1 MTDDTKIIVSDSH
14 DPAFNL
20 ALEEYLFNQKK
31 AYVLFYVNEFSVII
45 GSNQIWENE
54 VDRQFCHQHQIP
66 VYRRISG
73 GGAVYHDLGNLNYSF
88 IFNKKEQK
96 YSLNAAYLKPIMVAL
111 ASFGVH
117 PVIGKR
123 KDLWLPDGVHK
134 ISGTASHFTGS
145 RVMHHGTILY
155 DSDLKM
161 LQGALLSSLKIKD
174 VKGIPSV
181 VSPVK
186 NIKTYLE
193 ENQLKVFSVPDFFN
207 KMIGQVCK
215 VFGNQH
221 IVMPDEQMVAA
232 AETLAKGKY
241 RLESWN
247 KRK

>member
-1 MTDDTKIIVSDSH
+1 MTDDTIIIVSDSQ

-20 ALEEYLFNQKK
+20 ALEECLFNREE
-31 AYVLFYVNEFSVII
+31 AYALFYVNESSVII

-54 VDRQFCHQHQIP
+54 VDRQFCYQHQIP

-88 IFNKKEQK
+88 IFNKKKQK
-96 YSLNAAYLKPIMVAL
+96 YNLNALYLKPIVVAL

-123 KDLWLPDGVHK
+123 KDLWLPDGIHK
-134 ISGTASHFTGS
+134 ISGTASHFSGS

-155 DSDLKM
+155 DTDLEV
-161 LQGALLSSLKIKD
+161 LRGALLSSLKIKD

-193 ENQLKVFSVPDFFN
+193 ESQLKVFSVPDFFN